1 MTKDYDVMIHMSAV
15 LGLQKARNVKFYVQN
30 SLQECIT
37 FLVRLFLLKQEI
49 YNGGKPKIRCIMGD
63 VQMGELKFR

>member
-1 MTKDYDVMIHMSAV
+1 MIHTSAV
-15 LGLQKARNVKFYVQN
+15 LGLQKAGDVKFYVQN
-30 SLQECIT
+30 SLQECKT

-63 VQMGELKFR
+63 VPMGELKFR